1 MNKTR
6 RDELLST
13 IRNGERCPGWG
24 MAVEDEM
31 ATAFFAQE
39 LTRDE
44 YDELGV
50 ALDEYATH
58 PNYA

>member
-1 MNKTR
+1 
-6 RDELLST
+6 
-13 IRNGERCPGWG
+13 